1 MRSSIIKG
9 ISFGLT
15 SGVITTLGLI
25 VGLHSTTGSLKV
37 VVGGIFVIAIA
48 DALSDALGVHISEES
63 ENNHT
68 AKEIWVAT
76 IFTFVA
82 KFIFSLI
89 FVIPFLFLPLLTA
102 IQVSVIF
109 GLFIIA
115 VFSFYIAKEQKISSF
130 EVVGEHLLIASL
142 VIAITHF
149 VGDWISKFN

>member
-1 MRSSIIKG
+1 MRNSIIKG

-37 VVGGIFVIAIA
+37 VMGGIFVIAIA

-68 AKEIWVAT
+68 VKEIWVAT
-76 IFTFVA
+76 IFTFIA
-82 KFIFSLI
+82 KFVFSLMFI
-89 FVIPFLFLPLLTA
+89 IPFLFLPLLIA
-102 IQVSVIF
+102 IQTSVVF

-115 VFSFYIAKEQKISSF
+115 VFSFYIAREQKISSF
-130 EVVGEHLLIASL
+130 EVVGEHLLIAVVVVFL
-142 VIAITHF
+142 THF
-149 VGDWISKFN
+149 IGDWIAKLN